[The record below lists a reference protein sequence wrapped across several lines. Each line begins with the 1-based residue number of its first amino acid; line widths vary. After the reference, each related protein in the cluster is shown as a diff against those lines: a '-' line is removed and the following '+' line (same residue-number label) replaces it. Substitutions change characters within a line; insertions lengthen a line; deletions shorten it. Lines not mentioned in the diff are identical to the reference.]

1 MSEELLN
8 QWRDRVLEAET
19 EISVVQDEIDGVQKK
34 RKSIKQKIRQ
44 FDDVVADEKRDLLNR
59 LEEVEAEAKDLGER
73 CEATV
78 AEKDQ
83 VEAKYVRTL
92 DEYEG
97 MHFLVHEIKDAER
110 MLGEREDLDVRLQRE
125 SLAWAEEEHSLR
137 TKLNNFQMQLKQ
149 SRKQQQTEITELE
162 AELAELERR
171 QAQERA
177 ERAGEVKQQA
187 RSVVHG
193 SRQPSPKQKEETF
206 LNANNA
212 GGGVPTRG
220 APLRS
225 CIRNQP
231 SSTKAGQLHS
241 ASMPA
246 ARATSQPLTQEGES
260 GMSSLE
266 AFQQM
271 RALSY
276 GPGKQPRK
284 RTILGDATN
293 QQ

>member
-19 EISVVQDEIDGVQKK
+19 EISIVQEEIDAVHK
-34 RKSIKQKIRQ
+34 RRRAIKQKVHQ
-44 FDDVVADEKRDLLNR
+44 FDDLVADEKRELLNR
-59 LEEVEAEAKDLGER
+59 LEEVEAEAKNLGER

-83 VEAKYVRTL
+83 VEATYMRTL

-149 SRKQQQTEITELE
+149 NRKQQQTELTELE

-187 RSVVHG
+187 RSVVRG
-193 SRQPSPKQKEETF
+193 SRQPSPRQKEETF
-206 LNANNA
+206 LSANSA
-212 GGGVPTRG
+212 GGVPTRS

-225 CIRNQP
+225 CIKGQP
-231 SSTKAGQLHS
+231 AGAKAGQ
-241 ASMPA
+241 APA
-246 ARATSQPLTQEGES
+246 ARAVSQPLMQEGE
-260 GMSSLE
+260 GAMSSLE

-284 RTILGDATN
+284 RNVLGDATN